1 MSTTSRHTDIA
12 TLIQPTTFDGW
23 LCLSG
28 KFRDTDELQEWGD
41 ISQLVVLQKDY
52 RQFRIKTHG
61 IDPYTDHA
69 DHTISEIDRLVHE
82 MQDAQQTASQQ
93 TASHQTASHQTASQQ
108 TASQQTASQID
119 DVELNM
125 TIPEGWSEHKDSEDN
140 IYFLHA
146 ESDIISYEHPLNLR
160 DNL

>member
-28 KFRDTDELQEWGD
+28 KFRDTAELQEWGD

-61 IDPYTDHA
+61 IDPYTDHTDHT

-82 MQDAQQTASQQ
+82 MKDAQ
-93 TASHQTASHQTASQQ
+93 HTASQQ
-108 TASQQTASQID
+108 TASQQTASHID
-119 DVELNM
+119 GVELNM
-125 TIPEGWSEHKDSEDN
+125 TIPDGWSEHKDSEDN